1 MKREEILATYEA
13 GPEAV
18 IKLVNTLT
26 ATIFEQSEQ
35 ITALQER
42 VKDLEVSLSPL
53 SRQKYGLYL
62 VHSQAVCF
70 VCWSKGFLK

>member
-1 MKREEILATYEA
+1 MKREDILKVYEA

-42 VKDLEVSLSPL
+42 VKALEDQLN
-53 SRQKYGLYL
+53 KN
-62 VHSQAVCF
+62 
-70 VCWSKGFLK
+70 